1 MRLWVLLFPPSVAL
15 LCASV
20 GQAIFADEAYQT
32 DYHLPL
38 LGFPQ
43 AHTTFFHR
51 PSAASKASLL
61 YTLSD
66 RLILGAVN
74 PKDGGVV
81 WRQKLGGQVRNATT
95 SGILKAP
102 EGGNTLVSEVDGKIQ
117 NWDAT
122 DGRLVWELQNFGKV
136 KDIETFA
143 AKEDYDVLALS
154 EEGSDTVVRRLAADN
169 GDLIWEHRDA
179 RYTYSWRVMEC
190 DVLIAYSGDVPYS
203 MVPSKDRVFYISLH
217 SALLKGFKVK
227 VTELHESTGKQ
238 SGPTTTL
245 SSEGDITVEDRIL
258 HIGSNSGVPLI
269 IWTDKPLKT
278 LKINILGTK
287 HVTSVN
293 IPSNGGESAEEII
306 ILAPRSAIASPHF
319 LVHYRA
325 ANSHWAE
332 VYHID
337 ATTGTLTKAFDLPKL
352 GGKGAFSANSH
363 GSNVYFSRHTAFE
376 NTLVS
381 SASPTLLSQ
390 WNVRPKS
397 HGGMVDPEDI
407 LHAAS
412 EVLPRGASTYAVR
425 SALALPSGNWE
436 LIRNGEPSWVRP
448 EGLAGVIA
456 AAFLE
461 IPTEEDLAREIAVEG
476 MSDPLT
482 AYVHRIKR
490 HIKDLQHFPEWV
502 EALPNRV
509 LGSFLRDKVQ
519 SEDRNLRRDAFGFH
533 NIILIATE
541 YGRLGALDTSS
552 QGKVMWNIQ
561 AVTLEVGEIWDV
573 LSIEAEEGTALVR
586 AKGGE
591 FLRVVAKTGEVLHH
605 QSGGVVKSLKTTLPV
620 LDASGKNILIPIN
633 VDGSVGAMPEVDLGK
648 GTVVVTEGK
657 DGCVKGWK
665 LRRGAKP
672 DLIWQFTPAPGQ
684 KMFSVN
690 HRPPHD
696 PVASIGKALGDRNVL
711 YKYLNANLLL
721 ITTVGAETSTAT
733 FHVLDATSGAVI
745 YSVTHPGIDKNQPIV
760 CTVSENWFSY
770 SLYSESMAVA
780 RETIPIVEQKLKGYQ
795 LVVSEFYESPH
806 PNDRGPLGSSPNSSS
821 IYPTAVEEDDISA
834 TTPHVIIQTYL
845 LPGPISSMSV
855 TSTLQGITTR
865 SLLCVLPELNSLFS
879 ISRAFIDARRP
890 VARDP
895 TASEAEEGLF
905 RYSPVLDFEPKW
917 VLSHKRD
924 IISLSNV
931 ITSPSLLESTSLV
944 FAFGNVDLFGTRISP
959 IGSFDIL
966 GKGFGKLQ
974 LVVTVLVLALGTTFV
989 APFVSVSRIPKLP
1002 AADETRADKSVGTEK
1017 ADRWDVEGVK
1027 LFNSPCITII
1037 IPLMS
1042 TSPLRSVVAPCS
1054 V

>member
-1 MRLWVLLFPPSVAL
+1 M
-15 LCASV
+15 
-20 GQAIFADEAYQT
+20 
-32 DYHLPL
+32 
-38 LGFPQ
+38 
-43 AHTTFFHR
+43 
-51 PSAASKASLL
+51 
-61 YTLSD
+61 
-66 RLILGAVN
+66 LIG
-74 PKDGGVV
+74 
-81 WRQKLGGQVRNATT
+81 
-95 SGILKAP
+95 
-102 EGGNTLVSEVDGKIQ
+102 
-117 NWDAT
+117 
-122 DGRLVWELQNFGKV
+122 
-136 KDIETFA
+136 
-143 AKEDYDVLALS
+143 
-154 EEGSDTVVRRLAADN
+154 
-169 GDLIWEHRDA
+169 
-179 RYTYSWRVMEC
+179 
-190 DVLIAYSGDVPYS
+190 YSGDVPYS
-203 MVPSKDRVFYISLH
+203 VVLSKDRVFYISLH
-217 SALLKGFKVK
+217 SALLKGFRVK
-227 VTELHESTGKQ
+227 VTELDEFTGKQ
-238 SGPTTTL
+238 SCQTTTL

-258 HIGSNSGVPLI
+258 HVGSNSGVPLI

-287 HVTSVN
+287 HITSVN
-293 IPSNGGESAEEII
+293 IPSNGGESAQEII

-337 ATTGTLTKAFDLPKL
+337 APTGTLTKAFDLPKL
-352 GGKGAFSANSH
+352 GGKGAFSANSQ
-363 GSNVYFSRHTAFE
+363 GSNVYFSRHTASE

-381 SASPTLLSQ
+381 SAGPTLLSQ

-425 SALALPSGNWE
+425 SALALPSGDWE

-448 EGLAGVIA
+448 EGLAGVIT

-461 IPTEEDLAREIAVEG
+461 IPSEEDLAREIAAEG
-476 MSDPLT
+476 MRDPLT
-482 AYVHRIKR
+482 AYVHRVKR
-490 HIKDLQHFPEWV
+490 HIKDLQYFPDWV

-509 LGSFLRDKVQ
+509 LGSFLGDKVQ

-533 NIILIATE
+533 KIMLIATE
-541 YGRLGALDTSS
+541 HGRLAALDTSN
-552 QGKVMWNIQ
+552 QGKVMWNFQ
-561 AVTLEVGEIWDV
+561 AVTLESGEMWDV
-573 LSIEAEEGTALVR
+573 LSIEAEEGTALIR

-605 QSGGVVKSLKTTLPV
+605 QPRGIIKSLKTTVPV
-620 LDASGKNILIPIN
+620 LDASGKNVLIPIN
-633 VDGSVGAMPEVDLGK
+633 IDGTVGAIPEVDFGK
-648 GTVVVTEGK
+648 GTVVVTEEN
-657 DGCVKGWK
+657 DGFVKGWK
-665 LRRGAKP
+665 LSRGAKP
-672 DLIWQFTPAPGQ
+672 DLIWQFTPAFGQ
-684 KMFSVN
+684 KMYSVS

-721 ITTVGAETSTAT
+721 ITTVGAENPTAT
-733 FHVLDATSGAVI
+733 FYVLDATSGAVI

-760 CTVSENWFSY
+760 STISENWFSY

-780 RETIPIVEQKLKGYQ
+780 RDTTPTDEQKLKGYQ

-821 IYPTAVEEDDISA
+821 IYPTPAEEDDISGP
-834 TTPHVIIQTYL
+834 TPHVITQTYL

-890 VARDP
+890 VGRDP
-895 TASEAEEGLF
+895 TAPEAEEGLF
-905 RYSPVLDFEPKW
+905 RYSPILDFEPKW
-917 VLSHKRD
+917 VLNHKRD
-924 IISLSNV
+924 IISISDV

-944 FAFGNVDLFGTRISP
+944 FAFGKVDLFGTRISP

-966 GKGFGKLQ
+966 GKGFSKLQ
-974 LVVTVLVLALGTTFV
+974 LVLTVLILALGTTFV
-989 APFVSVSRIPKLP
+989 APFVSVPLIPKLHN
-1002 AADETRADKSVGTEK
+1002 AVGTRTDKSVGTEK
-1017 ADRWDVEGVK
+1017 ADRWDMEDVK
-1027 LFNSPCITII
+1027 LSNPHCMILI

-1042 TSPLRSVVAPCS
+1042 ISPLRSVVDTPMVPRASPVDYHIAPCS
-1054 V
+1054 I

>member
-1 MRLWVLLFPPSVAL
+1 M
-15 LCASV
+15 
-20 GQAIFADEAYQT
+20 
-32 DYHLPL
+32 
-38 LGFPQ
+38 
-43 AHTTFFHR
+43 
-51 PSAASKASLL
+51 
-61 YTLSD
+61 
-66 RLILGAVN
+66 LI
-74 PKDGGVV
+74 D
-81 WRQKLGGQVRNATT
+81 
-95 SGILKAP
+95 
-102 EGGNTLVSEVDGKIQ
+102 
-117 NWDAT
+117 
-122 DGRLVWELQNFGKV
+122 
-136 KDIETFA
+136 
-143 AKEDYDVLALS
+143 
-154 EEGSDTVVRRLAADN
+154 
-169 GDLIWEHRDA
+169 
-179 RYTYSWRVMEC
+179 
-190 DVLIAYSGDVPYS
+190 YSGDVPYS
-203 MVPSKDRVFYISLH
+203 VVPSKDRVFYISLH
-217 SALLKGFKVK
+217 SALLKGFRVK
-227 VTELHESTGKQ
+227 VTELDESTGKQ
-238 SGPTTTL
+238 SGQTTTL

-258 HIGSNSGVPLI
+258 HVGSNSGVPLI

-287 HVTSVN
+287 HITSVN
-293 IPSNGGESAEEII
+293 TPSNGGESAEEII

-337 ATTGTLTKAFDLPKL
+337 APTGTLTKAFDLPKL
-352 GGKGAFSANSH
+352 GGKGAFSANSQ

-381 SASPTLLSQ
+381 SAGPTLLSQ

-425 SALALPSGNWE
+425 SALALPSGDWE

-448 EGLAGVIA
+448 EGLAGVIT

-461 IPTEEDLAREIAVEG
+461 IPSEEDLAREIAAEG
-476 MSDPLT
+476 MRDPLT
-482 AYVHRIKR
+482 AYVHRVKR
-490 HIKDLQHFPEWV
+490 HIKDLQYFPDWV

-509 LGSFLRDKVQ
+509 LGSFLGDKVQ

-533 NIILIATE
+533 KIILIATE
-541 YGRLGALDTSS
+541 HGRLAALDTSN
-552 QGKVMWNIQ
+552 QGKVMWNFQ
-561 AVTLEVGEIWDV
+561 AVTLESGEMWDV
-573 LSIEAEEGTALVR
+573 LSIEAEEGTALIR

-605 QSGGVVKSLKTTLPV
+605 QPGGIIKSLKTTVPV
-620 LDASGKNILIPIN
+620 LDASGKNVLIPIN
-633 VDGSVGAMPEVDLGK
+633 IDGTVGAIPEVDFGK
-648 GTVVVTEGK
+648 GTVVVTEDN
-657 DGCVKGWK
+657 DGFVKGWK
-665 LRRGAKP
+665 LSRGAKP
-672 DLIWQFTPAPGQ
+672 DLIWQFTPAFGQ
-684 KMFSVN
+684 KMYSVS

-721 ITTVGAETSTAT
+721 ITTLGAETPTAR
-733 FHVLDATSGAVI
+733 FYVLDATSGAVI

-760 CTVSENWFSY
+760 STISENWFSY

-780 RETIPIVEQKLKGYQ
+780 GDTTPTDEQKLIGYQ

-821 IYPTAVEEDDISA
+821 IYPTPAEEDDISGP
-834 TTPHVIIQTYL
+834 TPHVITQTYL

-890 VARDP
+890 VGRDP
-895 TASEAEEGLF
+895 TAPEAEEGLF
-905 RYSPVLDFEPKW
+905 RYSPILDFEPKW
-917 VLSHKRD
+917 VLNHKRD
-924 IISLSNV
+924 IISISDV

-944 FAFGNVDLFGTRISP
+944 FAFGKVDLFGTRISP

-966 GKGFGKLQ
+966 GKGFSKLQ
-974 LVVTVLVLALGTTFV
+974 LVLTVLILALGTTFV
-989 APFVSVSRIPKLP
+989 APFVSVPRIPKLHD
-1002 AADETRADKSVGTEK
+1002 AVETRTDKSVGTEK
-1017 ADRWDVEGVK
+1017 ADRWDMEGVK
-1027 LFNSPCITII
+1027 LSNPRCMILI

-1042 TSPLRSVVAPCS
+1042 ISPLRSVVDTPMVRRASAVDYHIAPCS
-1054 V
+1054 I

>member
-20 GQAIFADEAYQT
+20 VQAIFADEAYQT

-81 WRQKLGGQVRNATT
+81 WRQKLGNQVRNATT
-95 SGILKAP
+95 SSVLKAP
-102 EGGNTLVSEVDGKIQ
+102 EGGNTLVSVVDGKIQ
-117 NWDAT
+117 TWDAT
-122 DGRLVWELQNFGKV
+122 DGRLVWEWQNFGKV
-136 KDIETFA
+136 KGIETFA
-143 AKEDYDVLALS
+143 AAKEDHDVLALS

-169 GDLIWEHRDA
+169 GELIWEHRDA
-179 RYTYSWRVMEC
+179 
-190 DVLIAYSGDVPYS
+190 SGDVPYS
-203 MVPSKDRVFYISLH
+203 LVPSKDKVFYISLH
-217 SALLKGFKVK
+217 SALLKGFRVK

-238 SGPTTTL
+238 SGQTTTL

-258 HIGSNSGVPLI
+258 HVGSNSGVPLI

-293 IPSNGGESAEEII
+293 IPSNGGESAEEIT
-306 ILAPRSAIASPHF
+306 ILAPRSAIAAPHF

-337 ATTGTLTKAFDLPKL
+337 ATTGTLTKAFGLPKL
-352 GGKGAFSANSH
+352 GGKGAFSANSQ

-381 SASPTLLSQ
+381 SAGPTLLSQ

-425 SALALPSGNWE
+425 SALALPSGDWE

-461 IPTEEDLAREIAVEG
+461 IPSEKDLAREIAAEG

-490 HIKDLQHFPEWV
+490 HIKDLQYFPEWV

-509 LGSFLRDKVQ
+509 LGSFLGDKVQ
-519 SEDRNLRRDAFGFH
+519 SEDRNSRRDAFGFH
-533 NIILIATE
+533 KIILIATE
-541 YGRLGALDTSS
+541 HGRLGALDTSS
-552 QGKVMWNIQ
+552 QGKLMWNIQ
-561 AVTLEVGEIWDV
+561 AVTLEAGEMWDV

-605 QSGGVVKSLKTTLPV
+605 QSGGIVKSLKTTVPV
-620 LDASGKNILIPIN
+620 LDASGENVLIPIN
-633 VDGSVGAMPEVDLGK
+633 VDGSVGAIPEVDFGK

-657 DGCVKGWK
+657 DGSVKGWK

-672 DLIWQFTPAPGQ
+672 DLIWQFTPALGQ
-684 KMFSVN
+684 KMYSVN
-690 HRPPHD
+690 NRPPHD

-733 FHVLDATSGAVI
+733 FYVLDATSGAVV

-760 CTVSENWFSY
+760 STISENWFSY

-780 RETIPIVEQKLKGYQ
+780 RETTPIDEQKLKGYQ

-806 PNDRGPLGSSPNSSS
+806 PNDHGPLGSSPNSSS

-890 VARDP
+890 VGRDP
-895 TASEAEEGLF
+895 TAPEAEEGLF
-905 RYSPVLDFEPKW
+905 RYSPILDFEPKW
-917 VLSHKRD
+917 ILSHKRD

-944 FAFGNVDLFGTRISP
+944 FAFGKVDLFGTRISP

-974 LVVTVLVLALGTTFV
+974 LVLTVLVLALGTTFV
-989 APFVSVSRIPKLP
+989 APFVRKKQI
-1002 AADETRADKSVGTEK
+1002 DGTWK
-1017 ADRWDVEGVK
+1017 A
-1027 LFNSPCITII
+1027 
-1037 IPLMS
+1037 
-1042 TSPLRSVVAPCS
+1042 
-1054 V
+1054 